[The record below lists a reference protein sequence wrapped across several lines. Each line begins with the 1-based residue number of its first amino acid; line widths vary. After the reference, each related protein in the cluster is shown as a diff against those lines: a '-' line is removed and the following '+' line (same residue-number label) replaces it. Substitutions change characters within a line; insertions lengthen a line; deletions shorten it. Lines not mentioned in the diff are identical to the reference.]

1 MPRILITGASR
12 GLGLEHAKQ
21 YLAKGWQVISTARNP
36 ESSPGL
42 RALASHNAERLR
54 QIQMDVTDYPRVE
67 AVAEELAGQS
77 LDILLNNAGTY
88 GPKSAFEGMHYQS
101 LESMDYDLWREM
113 HEINV
118 MAAFKVAVCFK
129 PHLEAAAHPLLVNMS
144 SDMGSIGNN
153 SIGHAYAYRSTKAA
167 LNMLTRGMAIEW
179 QKPRRDRHGPG
190 LVPYRSG
197 WTGSAGG
204 PGGERA
210 DATGTVRESGI
221 LSLRRVHQP
230 FRRERNLVSTGRSP
244 RSARGRCC
252 GADAQGTRW
261 ERGHPALVESETPSF
276 PGLFHASEGV
286 PALDEGTMSWFPLL
300 CRSNPTPNKSHFPA

>member
-21 YLAKGWQVISTARNP
+21 YLAKDWEVIATARNP

-42 RALASHNAERLR
+42 KALDSHHAGRLR
-54 QIQMDVTDYPRVE
+54 RIQMDVTDHLRLE

-88 GPKSAFEGMHYQS
+88 GPKSAFEGMYYQS

-113 HEINV
+113 HELNV

-153 SIGHAYAYRSTKAA
+153 SIGHAYAYRSSKAA
-167 LNMLTRGMAIEW
+167 LNMLTKGMAIEW
-179 QKPRRDRHGPG
+179 QNLNVIAMAPGWCRTDLGGPEAPVDPVESVRMQQE
-190 LVPYRSG
+190 LFERLEFSRSG
-197 WTGSAGG
+197 EFINRF
-204 PGGERA
+204 GES
-210 DATGTVRESGI
+210 V
-221 LSLRRVHQP
+221 V
-230 FRRERNLVSTGRSP
+230 
-244 RSARGRCC
+244 
-252 GADAQGTRW
+252 W
-261 ERGHPALVESETPSF
+261 
-276 PGLFHASEGV
+276 
-286 PALDEGTMSWFPLL
+286 
-300 CRSNPTPNKSHFPA
+300 

>member
-12 GLGLEHAKQ
+12 GLGLEHARQ
-21 YLAKGWQVISTARNP
+21 YLAKGWEVMATARNP

-42 RALASHNAERLR
+42 KALASHATGRLR
-54 QIQMDVTDYPRVE
+54 QVQMDVTDHARVE
-67 AVAEELAGQS
+67 AVAEEFASQS

-113 HEINV
+113 HELNV

-153 SIGHAYAYRSTKAA
+153 SIGHAYAYRSSKAA

-179 QKPRRDRHGPG
+179 RNLAVIAMAPGWCRTDLGGPEAPVDPVESVRMQQE
-190 LVPYRSG
+190 LFERLEFSRSG
-197 WTGSAGG
+197 EFINRF
-204 PGGERA
+204 GE
-210 DATGTVRESGI
+210 TV
-221 LSLRRVHQP
+221 
-230 FRRERNLVSTGRSP
+230 N
-244 RSARGRCC
+244 
-252 GADAQGTRW
+252 W
-261 ERGHPALVESETPSF
+261 
-276 PGLFHASEGV
+276 
-286 PALDEGTMSWFPLL
+286 
-300 CRSNPTPNKSHFPA
+300 

>member
-21 YLAKGWQVISTARNP
+21 YLAKGWEVMATARNP

-42 RALASHNAERLR
+42 KALASHASGRLR
-54 QIQMDVTDYPRVE
+54 QVQMDVTDHARVE
-67 AVAEELAGQS
+67 AVAEELTGQS

-113 HEINV
+113 HELNV

-153 SIGHAYAYRSTKAA
+153 SIGHAYAYRSSKAA

-179 QKPRRDRHGPG
+179 RNLAVIAMAPGWCRTDLGGPEAPVDPVESVRMQQE
-190 LVPYRSG
+190 LFESLEFSRSG
-197 WTGSAGG
+197 EFINRF
-204 PGGERA
+204 GES
-210 DATGTVRESGI
+210 VI
-221 LSLRRVHQP
+221 
-230 FRRERNLVSTGRSP
+230 
-244 RSARGRCC
+244 
-252 GADAQGTRW
+252 W
-261 ERGHPALVESETPSF
+261 
-276 PGLFHASEGV
+276 
-286 PALDEGTMSWFPLL
+286 
-300 CRSNPTPNKSHFPA
+300 

>member
-21 YLAKGWQVISTARNP
+21 YLAKGWEVIATARNP
-36 ESSPGL
+36 ESSAGL
-42 RALASHNAERLR
+42 KALASHAAGRLR
-54 QIQMDVTDYPRVE
+54 QVQMDVTDHARVE
-67 AVAEELAGQS
+67 AVAEEFASQS

-113 HEINV
+113 HELNV

-153 SIGHAYAYRSTKAA
+153 SIGQAYAYRSSKAA

-179 QKPRRDRHGPG
+179 QNLTVIAMAPGWCRTDLGGPEAPVNPVESVR
-190 LVPYRSG
+190 LQQELFESLEFSRSG
-197 WTGSAGG
+197 EFINRI
-204 PGGERA
+204 GEK
-210 DATGTVRESGI
+210 V
-221 LSLRRVHQP
+221 
-230 FRRERNLVSTGRSP
+230 N
-244 RSARGRCC
+244 
-252 GADAQGTRW
+252 W
-261 ERGHPALVESETPSF
+261 
-276 PGLFHASEGV
+276 
-286 PALDEGTMSWFPLL
+286 
-300 CRSNPTPNKSHFPA
+300 

>member
-21 YLAKGWQVISTARNP
+21 YLAKGWEVMATARNP

-42 RALASHNAERLR
+42 KALASHASGRLR
-54 QIQMDVTDYPRVE
+54 QVQMDVTDHARVE
-67 AVAEELAGQS
+67 AVAEELSGQS

-153 SIGHAYAYRSTKAA
+153 SIGHAYAYRSSKAA

-179 QKPRRDRHGPG
+179 RNLNVIAMAPGWCRTDLGGPEAPVDPVESVRMQQE
-190 LVPYRSG
+190 LFERLEFSRSG
-197 WTGSAGG
+197 EFINRF
-204 PGGERA
+204 GES
-210 DATGTVRESGI
+210 VI
-221 LSLRRVHQP
+221 
-230 FRRERNLVSTGRSP
+230 
-244 RSARGRCC
+244 
-252 GADAQGTRW
+252 W
-261 ERGHPALVESETPSF
+261 
-276 PGLFHASEGV
+276 
-286 PALDEGTMSWFPLL
+286 
-300 CRSNPTPNKSHFPA
+300 

>member
-1 MPRILITGASR
+1 
-12 GLGLEHAKQ
+12 
-21 YLAKGWQVISTARNP
+21 
-36 ESSPGL
+36 
-42 RALASHNAERLR
+42 
-54 QIQMDVTDYPRVE
+54 MDVTDHARVE
-67 AVAEELAGQS
+67 AVAEELTGQS

-129 PHLEAAAHPLLVNMS
+129 PHLEAAAHPVLVNMS

-153 SIGHAYAYRSTKAA
+153 SIGHAYAYRSSKAG
-167 LNMLTRGMAIEW
+167 LNMLTKGMAIEW
-179 QKPRRDRHGPG
+179 QSLTVIAMARV
-190 LVPYRSG
+190 VPYRSG

-221 LSLRRVHQP
+221 LALRRVHQP
-230 FRRERNLVSTGRSP
+230 FRRERKLVSTGRTP
-244 RSARGRCC
+244 RSLGRQAPFC
-252 GADAQGTRW
+252 
-261 ERGHPALVESETPSF
+261 
-276 PGLFHASEGV
+276 
-286 PALDEGTMSWFPLL
+286 
-300 CRSNPTPNKSHFPA
+300 

>member
-21 YLAKGWQVISTARNP
+21 YLAKDWEVIATARNP

-42 RALASHNAERLR
+42 KALDSHHADRLR
-54 QIQMDVTDYPRVE
+54 RIQMDVTDHLRLE

-88 GPKSAFEGMHYQS
+88 GPKSAFEGMYYQS

-153 SIGHAYAYRSTKAA
+153 SIGHAYAYRSSKAA
-167 LNMLTRGMAIEW
+167 LNMLTKGMAIEW
-179 QKPRRDRHGPG
+179 QNLNVIAMAPGWCRTDLGGPEAPVDPVESVRMQQE
-190 LVPYRSG
+190 LFERLEFSRSG
-197 WTGSAGG
+197 EFIDRF
-204 PGGERA
+204 GEK
-210 DATGTVRESGI
+210 V
-221 LSLRRVHQP
+221 
-230 FRRERNLVSTGRSP
+230 N
-244 RSARGRCC
+244 
-252 GADAQGTRW
+252 W
-261 ERGHPALVESETPSF
+261 
-276 PGLFHASEGV
+276 
-286 PALDEGTMSWFPLL
+286 
-300 CRSNPTPNKSHFPA
+300 

>member
-1 MPRILITGASR
+1 MPRILITGSSR

-21 YLAKGWQVISTARNP
+21 YLAKGWEVIATARNP

-42 RALASHNAERLR
+42 KALESHHADRLR
-54 QIQMDVTDYPRVE
+54 QIQMDVTDHPRVA

-77 LDILLNNAGTY
+77 LDLLLNNAGTY

-153 SIGHAYAYRSTKAA
+153 SIGQAYAYRSSKAA
-167 LNMLTRGMAIEW
+167 LNMLTKGMAMEW
-179 QKPRRDRHGPG
+179 RNLAVIAMAPGWCRTDLGGPEAPVDPVESVRMQQE
-190 LVPYRSG
+190 LFENLEFSRSG
-197 WTGSAGG
+197 EFINRF
-204 PGGERA
+204 GES
-210 DATGTVRESGI
+210 V
-221 LSLRRVHQP
+221 
-230 FRRERNLVSTGRSP
+230 N
-244 RSARGRCC
+244 
-252 GADAQGTRW
+252 W
-261 ERGHPALVESETPSF
+261 
-276 PGLFHASEGV
+276 
-286 PALDEGTMSWFPLL
+286 
-300 CRSNPTPNKSHFPA
+300 

>member
-21 YLAKGWQVISTARNP
+21 YLAKDWEVIATARNP

-42 RALASHNAERLR
+42 KALDSHHADRLR
-54 QIQMDVTDYPRVE
+54 RIQMDVTDHLRLE

-88 GPKSAFEGMHYQS
+88 GPKSAFEGMYYQS

-113 HEINV
+113 HELNV

-153 SIGHAYAYRSTKAA
+153 SIGHAYAYRSSKAA
-167 LNMLTRGMAIEW
+167 LNMLTKGMAIEW
-179 QKPRRDRHGPG
+179 QNLNVIAMAPGWCRTDLGGPEAPVDPVESVRMQQE
-190 LVPYRSG
+190 LFERLEFSRSG
-197 WTGSAGG
+197 EFINRF
-204 PGGERA
+204 GE
-210 DATGTVRESGI
+210 TV
-221 LSLRRVHQP
+221 
-230 FRRERNLVSTGRSP
+230 N
-244 RSARGRCC
+244 
-252 GADAQGTRW
+252 W
-261 ERGHPALVESETPSF
+261 
-276 PGLFHASEGV
+276 
-286 PALDEGTMSWFPLL
+286 
-300 CRSNPTPNKSHFPA
+300 